1 MTHFTAEERRV
12 LASYQGQLRRIA
24 AVARSL
30 RRASPRNVANPN
42 EPADILV
49 KEERLRG
56 RPVKA
61 VNITLTPTGCAWAR
75 SGGCTMCG
83 EWAGSTGGQLVP
95 PQVHVSQLEAA
106 IRKVGREDP
115 LPSWLR
121 IYQEGNYTNTDE
133 TSLAAQQ
140 ELLRRA
146 SLPPWIER
154 ITVETMASRVTK
166 DAIRSLRESVRDDVE
181 LEVGLGFE
189 AADPVVRNVCINKGE
204 SIEDYSRAAEILRDC
219 GCRSLAYVLVKP
231 PFLTEA
237 EGVSHAIDTANA
249 AAGMGFDAVSIE
261 PVSVHEWS
269 LVGAL
274 HFFDLYRTPW
284 IWSIVEVTRRVSSEI
299 SAPSGL
305 RPELRIGG
313 YEYYPHPSELAHN
326 YHDSRVNRDCS
337 GDAWKHIRKFNEMQ
351 DVGAFDG
358 FECRCIADW
367 TREKDSF
374 TPPEWSRIFA
384 GDLPAIG
391 ERIVPLLDR
400 IDLAAYLA
408 HLRGAANVGGGQD
421 A

>member
-1 MTHFTAEERRV
+1 MTHFTGEERRV
-12 LASYQGQLRRIA
+12 LAAYQGQLRRIVT
-24 AVARSL
+24 VARAL

-49 KEERLRG
+49 KKECLRG

-106 IRKVGREDP
+106 IRKVGRENP

-121 IYQEGNYTNTDE
+121 IYQEGNYTNADE
-133 TSLAAQQ
+133 MSLAAQP
-140 ELLRRA
+140 ELLRRV
-146 SLPPWIER
+146 SLLPWIER

-166 DAIRSLRESVRDDVE
+166 DAIQSLRECVRDDVE

-204 SIEDYSRAAEILRDC
+204 SIEDYSQAAEILRDC

-237 EGVSHAIDTANA
+237 EGISHAIDTVNA

-284 IWSIVEVTRRVSSEI
+284 IWSVVEVTRRVSSEFT
-299 SAPSGL
+299 SPSGL
-305 RPELRIGG
+305 RPELRVGG

-326 YHDSRVNRDCS
+326 YHDPRRNRDCS
-337 GDAWKHIRKFNEMQ
+337 SDAWKRIEKFNETQ
-351 DVGAFDG
+351 DVRVFDDFACG
-358 FECRCIADW
+358 CIAEW
-367 TREKDSF
+367 TAERDADVPS
-374 TPPEWSRIFA
+374 EWAKIFPRK
-384 GDLPAIG
+384 LPALG
-391 ERIVPLLDR
+391 ERMVPILDKL
-400 IDLAAYLA
+400 DLDAYLA
-408 HLRGAANVGGGQD
+408 HLHSAASGRGGPHA
-421 A
+421 